1 MSLELVCLHEDIH
14 GVHDLLS
21 LEYSQRRH
29 CPSRLVQ
36 TPVRIPAKCFWFQMW
51 NVELGTVIR
60 IRPALCV
67 QSGTMK
73 KIVGGLVLLLVTGS
87 LVVYQINLR
96 SEVSDAR
103 EKLKALES
111 KNKALIKDM
120 RGAAHF

>member
-1 MSLELVCLHEDIH
+1 
-14 GVHDLLS
+14 
-21 LEYSQRRH
+21 
-29 CPSRLVQ
+29 
-36 TPVRIPAKCFWFQMW
+36 
-51 NVELGTVIR
+51 
-60 IRPALCV
+60 
-67 QSGTMK
+67 MK

-111 KNKALIKDM
+111 KNKGLIKDM